1 MLLILA
7 IKISL
12 VIRQNLKLNYFIK
25 MIYYGKL
32 NYRNVNKRYSMELID
47 IIEKIKPDFEN
58 SSDIIIY
65 EMIKNS
71 SYIFQ
76 IPSMLNKI

>member
-7 IKISL
+7 IKISS

-58 SSDIIIY
+58 GSDIIIY
-65 EMIKNS
+65 EMIKNF